1 MKKLTLFLAA
11 TMFSSLSFAAWQRV
25 TTVEDLLAGGT
36 MIIGYEETANSG
48 VIVPMRAEG
57 SASTTAAGYMYSGT
71 TASKSGSG
79 TITMSSLSE
88 SAAYELTIVP
98 STSVTGAICIKI
110 GDNFLGNTNTKNNC
124 KLFAEESETTAFTP
138 TVGTNDVFTLK
149 ITKNATYTTLQYNAT
164 SNSERFAVYGGT
176 QKNVVIYKK
185 VDSDVVL
192 TPSISGEADFLTSTS
207 VTITAEAGLKIYYT
221 IDGTE
226 PTTASTEYTAPFD
239 LTATTTVKAI
249 AYDAAKAKASSVVS
263 KTFTKKTLQSLA
275 DIDYSTDGTVVYLSP
290 VTVVYVNGKSIYV
303 KDASGVGLVFG
314 TLALKAGDEV
324 SGLVVTTKVY
334 KALPELEPQVTI
346 EELSITAGT
355 APAPTEAAAVPV
367 ADDVNKYLLL
377 KNVSFA
383 ADAATKSGTS
393 LQNVTASFLGEDL
406 ILRDNFGVVADG
418 IISAGTYDIEGFVC
432 VYNTTVQF
440 YPTNL
445 TKIGGTTA
453 IESVEMSNIYAH
465 SGRIYGAEQGR
476 IYTINGMDVTEQ
488 NGQLSNGIYIVKVG
502 AKATKIAV
510 K

>member
-36 MIIGYEETANSG
+36 MIIGYEATANNG
-48 VIVPMRAEG
+48 VVVPMRAEG
-57 SASTTAAGYMYSGT
+57 SATTTAAGYMYSGT
-71 TASKSGSG
+71 TASESGSG

-124 KLFAEESETTAFTP
+124 KLFTEESATTAFTP

-149 ITKNATYTTLQYNAT
+149 IAANKTYTTLQYN
-164 SNSERFAVYGGT
+164 SGSSRFAVYGGT

-377 KNVSFA
+377 KNVSLLLMQQPKA
-383 ADAATKSGTS
+383 VPVCKT
-393 LQNVTASFLGEDL
+393 
-406 ILRDNFGVVADG
+406 LRHLSWV
-418 IISAGTYDIEGFVC
+418 
-432 VYNTTVQF
+432 
-440 YPTNL
+440 
-445 TKIGGTTA
+445 KI
-453 IESVEMSNIYAH
+453 
-465 SGRIYGAEQGR
+465 
-476 IYTINGMDVTEQ
+476 
-488 NGQLSNGIYIVKVG
+488 
-502 AKATKIAV
+502 
-510 K
+510 

>member
-36 MIIGYEETANSG
+36 MIIGYEKTANSG
-48 VIVPMRAEG
+48 VIVPMRTEG
-57 SASTTAAGYMYSGT
+57 TATTSDLGYMYSGT
-71 TASKSGSG
+71 TAGESKST
-79 TITMSSLSE
+79 TIDMSALSV
-88 SAAYELTIVP
+88 STDYEVTVVP
-98 STSVTGAICIKI
+98 STSVTGAVCIKI
-110 GDNFLGNTNTKNNC
+110 GDNFLGNENTKNNC
-124 KLFAEESETTAFTP
+124 KLFTKESKTTAFTP

-149 ITKNATYTTLQYNAT
+149 IAANANYTTLQYNT
-164 SNSERFAVYGGT
+164 SSSRFAVYGGT

-185 VDSDVVL
+185 VDNNVVL
-192 TPSISGEADFLTSTS
+192 TPTISGEANFLTSTS

-221 IDGTE
+221 LDGTE
-226 PTTASTEYTAPFD
+226 PTTASTEYTASFD
-239 LTATTTVKAI
+239 LNATTTVKAI
-249 AYDAAKAKASSVVS
+249 AYDATKDKASSVVS
-263 KTFTKKTLQSLA
+263 KTFTKHTLQSLA

-383 ADAATKSGTS
+383 ADAATKSGS
-393 LQNVTASFLGEDL
+393 GSIQNVTGSFLGKDI

-418 IISAGTYDIEGFVC
+418 TIAAGTYDIEGFVC

-440 YPTNL
+440 YPTKL
-445 TKIGGTTA
+445 TKVGSTTA
-453 IESVEMSNIYAH
+453 LETVEMSNIYANN
-465 SGRIYGAEQGR
+465 GRIYGAEQGR

-502 AKATKIAV
+502 ATATKIAV